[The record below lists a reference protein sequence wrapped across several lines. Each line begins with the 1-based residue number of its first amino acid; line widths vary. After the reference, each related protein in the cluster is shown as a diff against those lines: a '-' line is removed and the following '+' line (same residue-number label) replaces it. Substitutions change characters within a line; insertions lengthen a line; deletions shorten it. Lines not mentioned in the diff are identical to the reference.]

1 MIAQLVFTLVLVL
14 LFAIFALQ
22 NNTPVSLRFLAW
34 ETADVSLALV
44 TLLTFIMGAAVG
56 LFATLPGLVRSRRTI
71 NQQAKRLSRADQLLA
86 EEDEA

>member
-1 MIAQLVFTLVLVL
+1 MVVQLIITLVLVL

-56 LFATLPGLVRSRRTI
+56 LFATLPGLMRSRQTI
-71 NQQAKRLSRADQLLA
+71 SQQAKRLSRAEQSLTD
-86 EEDEA
+86 EDEA